1 MEEKSKGKI
10 KDPKFRLVPMLVHVE
25 MWEKEAIE
33 RLGLNASQM
42 VRDFLSER
50 LEKTQ
55 EIELAE
61 LQAEISDIETELAT
75 KKALCKSMKD
85 SLALKK
91 EHEKEQFLEDYL
103 EAFVL
108 KKWLQEGKIPNNTP
122 IFDFPDR
129 ELYINDINQGQIS
142 VSSELEE
149 FRKYKFKILTKVDPD
164 SRARFKK
171 MFSEFMQSGVIK

>member
-1 MEEKSKGKI
+1 MGGKI

-25 MWEKEAIE
+25 TWEKEAIE

-61 LQAEISDIETELAT
+61 LQAEISDVETELAT
-75 KKALCKSMKD
+75 KKALFKSMKD
-85 SLALKK
+85 SLAVKK
-91 EHEKEQFLEDYL
+91 EHEKEKFLEDYL

-108 KKWLQEGKIPNNTP
+108 KKWLVDGKIPNNTP

-142 VSSELEE
+142 GSSELEE
-149 FRKYKFKILTKVDPD
+149 FRKYKFKIVTKADPD
-164 SRARFKK
+164 SRARFKS
-171 MFSEFMQSGVIK
+171 MFSEFMQSGVMK